1 MTSHTHNTK
10 LPLSGPP
17 LLHAAHVECLP
28 EVHLDH
34 GCQAVGCHVP
44 HNSELVAKETT
55 QSWEQRQQLIQDKTR
70 RHHIQ
75 VHNPK
80 CQQMHVDIPVQVTR
94 LVAFSSIPLNTTN
107 HITTYLLL
115 VFIVF
120 H

>member
-1 MTSHTHNTK
+1 MYICRGHCSYSWYSLPTNKEGASNINMTSHTHNTN

-34 GCQAVGCHVP
+34 GCQAIGCHVP

-55 QSWEQRQQLIQDKTR
+55 QSWEQRQQLKQDKTR
-70 RHHIQ
+70 RHHTH

-80 CQQMHVDIPVQVTR
+80 CQQMQ
-94 LVAFSSIPLNTTN
+94 AA
-107 HITTYLLL
+107 YQCK
-115 VFIVF
+115 
-120 H
+120 